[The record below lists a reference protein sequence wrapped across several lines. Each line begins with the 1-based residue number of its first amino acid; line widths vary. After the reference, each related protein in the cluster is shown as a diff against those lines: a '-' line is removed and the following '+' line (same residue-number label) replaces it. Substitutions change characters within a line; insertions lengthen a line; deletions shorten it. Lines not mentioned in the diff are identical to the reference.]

1 MKRNSR
7 ILFAITALALAALA
21 CQALTGGGQEAPPP
35 VDVVTQPPVDA
46 PEPTSDSIIPP
57 IFGGSDVL
65 LSDDFSSVQWGTG
78 TDTDSSVEYVNETLQ
93 FIVFTDNY
101 FVWSTPD
108 DEDYSNVHI
117 EVTAINNSTDPN
129 TAFGIIC
136 NMQITDVSYYFAVT
150 LSGQYAIAKSQI
162 ALDDVFLTNNDAWAD
177 SDLIAQNAS
186 SYRIGADCGG
196 GGTLTLYV
204 DGQQIDSVNDTDYG
218 SGNVALFTWS
228 ADEPAGANMSFD
240 DFEMKELP

>member
-7 ILFAITALALAALA
+7 FLFAITALALAALA
-21 CQALTGGGQEAPPP
+21 CQALTGGGQEAPP
-35 VDVVTQPPVDA
+35 VDVVTQPPVDVL
-46 PEPTSDSIIPP
+46 PTSESIIPP
-57 IFGGSDVL
+57 IFGGSDVI
-65 LSDDFSSVQWGTG
+65 LSDDFSDEQWGTG
-78 TDTDSSVEYVNETLQ
+78 TDADSSVEYINETLQ

-108 DEDYSNVHI
+108 AEDYSNVHI
-117 EVTAINNSTDPN
+117 EATALNNSTDPS

-136 NMQITDVSYYFAVT
+136 NMQITNVSYYFAVT
-150 LSGQYAIAKSQI
+150 LDGQYAIAKSQL

-177 SDLIAQNAS
+177 SALIPQNAS
-186 SYRIGADCGG
+186 SYRVGADCGSD
-196 GGTLTLYV
+196 GTLTLYV
-204 DGQQIDSVNDTDYG
+204 DGQQIDSVNDTTYG

>member
-1 MKRNSR
+1 MKRNR
-7 ILFAITALALAALA
+7 RFIFAISALAFAALA
-21 CQALTGGGQEAPPP
+21 CQALTGGGQDTPP
-35 VDVVTQPPVDA
+35 VDVSTPAIDIPQPTI
-46 PEPTSDSIIPP
+46 EIPP

-65 LSDDFSSVQWGTG
+65 LEDDFTSSRWGTG

-117 EVTAINNSTDPN
+117 EVTALNNSTDTN

-150 LSGQYAIAKSQI
+150 LNGQYAIAKSML
-162 ALDDVFLTNNDAWAD
+162 ALDDVFLTNNDEWGD
-177 SDLIAQNAS
+177 SSLIPQNAS
-186 SYRIGADCGG
+186 SYRIGADCGSD
-196 GGTLTLYV
+196 GTLTLYV
-204 DGQQIDSVNDTDYG
+204 DGQQIDSATDTDYT

-228 ADEPAGANMSFD
+228 ADQPAGANVSFD
-240 DFEMKELP
+240 DFRMTELP